1 MAEGTDIGTAWISVV
16 PSFRGMKTAISQEL
30 GGVDTTVFS
39 RPLSSAVKNAANGA
53 IKTIGGAAEKI
64 GKIGLGTLAGGVT
77 AIGASFAA
85 LVPEAIA
92 ASDATDKF
100 KQTLNFAGLG
110 ATQIEALTKTT
121 RAYANR
127 TVYDLADIQ
136 NVTAQLAANGI
147 KDFDKLAEAAGN
159 LNAVAGGNKETFKS
173 VGMVLTQTA
182 GAGKLTTENWNQLAD
197 AIPGASGR
205 LQEAMRNNGAYTGN
219 FREAMEKGQIS
230 AEEFNQALLDLGM
243 EDVAIKAASS
253 TATFEGAWGN
263 LKASMVDGMGQI
275 LTKFKGPLTDI
286 MSSLADQ
293 LAPAFDTAAQKVQ
306 PLVDWISRLADGMK
320 DGSITISDLT
330 GKLFTAAGGFAALW
344 GGGAALKHWDTIS
357 EGLSLLDAIPANL
370 QKTVTKATTA
380 AKGLPEALAPIAE
393 DIKLRAI
400 YAGEAFGGLG
410 NDIATKLSGVKGTV
424 TGKLSGVADS
434 VAAPFKSVGGKVGE
448 ALAGV
453 GQTVSGKM
461 SSITAPLSSLGGKV
475 GSALAPLSTAFE
487 GVGGKLA
494 AGAQGMLGKVG
505 GAFTSFFS
513 PGNFLKFLGLGA
525 LAGALVAGLGAL
537 VSSGGDELMAQISG
551 LISELPGQIM
561 GALSNINAQLPQIMQ
576 MGTTLLLAITNAIT
590 ANLPQ
595 LLTAAAA
602 IISNLV
608 TGLASAL
615 PQLIP
620 ASVQM
625 ITTLLTGLIAQLP
638 TLLQAG
644 LNLLMGLVQGII
656 NALPVLI
663 AAIPQVISAL
673 VNALVTML
681 PMIIAAGIELLN
693 SLINGIVAA
702 IPQLVAMLPT
712 IITTV
717 VEGIVNALPMI
728 IDAGIQLLVALI
740 TGVLNALPQLI
751 AMVPTLILTIVQIL
765 GNNMPTILSAGVTIL
780 VSLVTG
786 IGKVLP
792 QLWNVI
798 KGLPGQ
804 IVSTLGNLG
813 SMLIDSGRSLI
824 NGFVDGIKNA
834 FNAAKDA
841 VKNGLSAIRNF
852 FPFSP
857 AKEGPFSGK
866 GWVLYS
872 GLSIG
877 EALGEGIRRSS
888 GETLAAVDELTSA
901 AQARL
906 EAADLERGVLLRGN
920 ASSRLAAARGA
931 AERSIVI
938 RELVVRDVN
947 DQLVG
952 RMRVEAGGVV
962 DGVLTPAGRAATT
975 DRFGVRA

>member
-1 MAEGTDIGTAWISVV
+1 MAEGTDVGTAWISVV

-64 GKIGLGTLAGGVT
+64 GKIGLGTLAGGV
-77 AIGASFAA
+77 AAVGASFAA

-100 KQTLNFAGLG
+100 KQTLKFAGLG
-110 ATQIEALTKTT
+110 TEQIETLTKAT
-121 RAYANR
+121 RDYANR

-136 NVTAQLAANGI
+136 NITAQLAANGVPN
-147 KDFDKLAEAAGN
+147 FDKLAEAAGN
-159 LNAVAGGNKETFKS
+159 LNAVAGGNKETFRS

-205 LQEAMRNNGAYTGN
+205 LQDAMRKNSAYTGN
-219 FREAMEKGQIS
+219 FRDALEKGQIS
-230 AEEFNQALLDLGM
+230 AEEFNQAIKDLGF
-243 EDVAIKAASS
+243 EDVAVKAASS

-263 LKASMVDGMGQI
+263 LQASVVDGMGQI
-275 LTKFKGPLTDI
+275 LDKFKGPLTDI
-286 MSSLADQ
+286 MGALAEQ
-293 LAPAFDTAAQKVQ
+293 LGPAFDATSAKVQ
-306 PLVDWISRLADGMK
+306 PLVDWMTRLAQAMK
-320 DGSITISDLT
+320 DGSLTIGDLS
-330 GKLFTAAGGFAALW
+330 GKLVAASGGFAALW
-344 GGGAALKHWDTIS
+344 GGGAAMGNWSAIS
-357 EGLSLLDAIPANL
+357 DGLGVLDAIPGRL
-370 QKTVTKATTA
+370 QNTVGKATSA
-380 AKGLPEALAPIAE
+380 AKGLSQTLGSITE
-393 DIKLRAI
+393 DIKVRAM
-400 YAGEAFGGLG
+400 YAGDAFGGVG
-410 NDIATKLSGVKGTV
+410 NNIATKLSSIKGTISGKLNGVADVV
-424 TGKLSGVADS
+424 TAPLKTAGNKVGTALTGVGQAVSGKLSS
-434 VAAPFKSVGGKVGE
+434 V
-448 ALAGV
+448 
-453 GQTVSGKM
+453 
-461 SSITAPLSSLGGKV
+461 TAPLSALGGKV
-475 GSALAPLSTAFE
+475 STALSPLSTAFE
-487 GVGGKLA
+487 GVGGTLA
-494 AGAQGMLGKVG
+494 SGAQGALGKVG

-525 LAGALVAGLGAL
+525 LVGALVAGLGTL
-537 VSSGGDELMAQISG
+537 VSSGGGELMAQISG

-625 ITTLLTGLIAQLP
+625 ITTLLTGLITQLP

-702 IPQLVAMLPT
+702 IPQLIAMLPT

-751 AMVPTLILTIVQIL
+751 ATVPTLILTIVQIL

-786 IGKVLP
+786 IGKALP

-798 KGLPGQ
+798 KGLPGK
-804 IVSTLGNLG
+804 IVETLGNLG
-813 SMLIDSGRSLI
+813 SMLIGSGRSLI

-877 EALGEGIRRSS
+877 EAMSEGIRRSS
-888 GETLAAVDELTSA
+888 SETLAAVDELTSA

-906 EAADLERGVLLRGN
+906 DAANLQRGVLLSGAM
-920 ASSRLAAARGA
+920 ASQMAATSGA
-931 AERSIVI
+931 ANQSIVI

-947 DQLVG
+947 NQLVG
-952 RMRVEAGGVV
+952 RMQVEAQHVV
-962 DGVLTPAGRAATT
+962 DESTAPASRSRARELMGV
-975 DRFGVRA
+975 